1 MHWRK
6 EGWKS
11 VEARKNEKEAGG
23 NMKLQGIEE
32 MRVDEFKY
40 LASTIQSNV
49 QCTERKKWGSVEWM
63 EMSVRKDLLERSSK
77 NKREGL

>member
-1 MHWRK
+1 MQENLERWRYALEK
-6 EGWKS
+6 RGMK
-11 VEARKNEKEAGG
+11 VARKNEKEAGG

-49 QCTERKKWGSVEWM
+49 QCTERKK
-63 EMSVRKDLLERSSK
+63 
-77 NKREGL
+77 